1 MLARSAPRRTDPNDA
16 PRRPGPG
23 SGNIGS
29 EEHRRRGTE
38 AENEVLEGESVQA
51 RTPVQL
57 APSAPADPGVEERPR
72 PSTASVARLFDQH
85 APYVGRTLRCLGV
98 RDHELSDVLQEV
110 FLLAHDRLPPFEHD
124 ATARERA
131 WLYAICVRKAL
142 SARRDAARRA
152 LREVRDEARVAEAP
166 GAHSPHDE
174 LERTRKLAQAMAIL
188 EQLDEDK
195 RAVFVLHEVEQLAM
209 SEVATIVGTPL
220 QTAYSRLYA
229 AKKEIAASLRRLRA
243 RGTVE

>member
-1 MLARSAPRRTDPNDA
+1 MERS
-16 PRRPGPG
+16 
-23 SGNIGS
+23 
-29 EEHRRRGTE
+29 
-38 AENEVLEGESVQA
+38 
-51 RTPVQL
+51 
-57 APSAPADPGVEERPR
+57 PR
-72 PSTASVARLFDQH
+72 PSAGAVARLFDQH

-98 RDHELSDVLQEV
+98 RDHELPDVVQEV
-110 FLLAHDRLPPFEHD
+110 FLLAHDRLPRLEREPI
-124 ATARERA
+124 ARERA

-166 GAHSPHDE
+166 GAQCPHDE
-174 LERTRKLAQAMAIL
+174 LERTRRLAQAMAIL

-195 RAVFVLHEVEQLAM
+195 RVVFVLHEVEQLAM
-209 SEVATIVGTPL
+209 SEVATIVGAPL

-243 RGTVE
+243 RGTAE